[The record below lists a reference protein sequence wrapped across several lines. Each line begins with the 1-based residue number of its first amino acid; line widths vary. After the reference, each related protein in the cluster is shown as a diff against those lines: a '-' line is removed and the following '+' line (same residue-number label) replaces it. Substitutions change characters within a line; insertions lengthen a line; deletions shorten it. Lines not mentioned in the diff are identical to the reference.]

1 MSNFHQ
7 EMFNGNQVN
16 RDYVNSQ
23 INKQTNY
30 IMNQRNNSELFSH
43 RTPPLLLMNNN
54 KAINQGFNNPL
65 NTEMSRIKQLSQ
77 SQSILDRYQKNTIQ
91 SMNMNNVLMKQNF
104 QNTVKP
110 VTTTQKYTAEIGSK
124 RQLSNIIY
132 NSIVKRFK
140 NVDQN
145 CINEKQIK
153 YIIKQLKLSEN
164 PDKWTKPEV
173 KKFSLVVKKLIQ
185 RNSKVKQKQVRKV
198 QDDLFEANT
207 KEKVHYVAIDSRD
220 RQRQVWPKSNEYR
233 IEFGPPSQAIYDDSS
248 IGHIGRDFSNVVSV
262 QLISAI
268 IPRFSIDGDCID
280 LYPYI
285 LLEIEELGGIYDGTN
300 ASTNRAFCKITFD
313 TVVGKYVHF
322 SPKNYEPFI
331 KYFNP
336 RISMNKLTIRFKKP
350 NGELFDFGTSID
362 YCHPECVAAHLKK
375 KKRAEKEGKP
385 VRKRVK
391 CKMTS
396 RVNTDEDEPNN
407 SLTFKITTIE
417 KSLDTMFLHPN

>member
-1 MSNFHQ
+1 MKNSSHIYSGNLLNRNFANSN
-7 EMFNGNQVN
+7 
-16 RDYVNSQ
+16 
-23 INKQTNY
+23 INKQTNFV
-30 IMNQRNNSELFSH
+30 MKNNNMFDS
-43 RTPPLLLMNNN
+43 RKPQQLLMNNELVSN
-54 KAINQGFNNPL
+54 SGAEIN
-65 NTEMSRIKQLSQ
+65 RINQLSQ
-77 SQSILDRYQKNTIQ
+77 SQNMLNKFQKSTQNNMMMNSVLLKNNYQKTQPI
-91 SMNMNNVLMKQNF
+91 
-104 QNTVKP
+104 
-110 VTTTQKYTAEIGSK
+110 TTQKYTAEIGEK

-132 NSIVKRFK
+132 NSILKRFK
-140 NVDQN
+140 NVNQTH
-145 CINEKQIK
+145 ITEQHIK
-153 YIIKQLKLSEN
+153 YIINQLGLNKDPSN
-164 PDKWTKPEV
+164 WTKPEV
-173 KKFSLVVKKLIQ
+173 KKFSLVVKKLI
-185 RNSKVKQKQVRKV
+185 NRKTKPTLETKRLN
-198 QDDLFEANT
+198 DDLFEKNT
-207 KEKVHYVAIDSRD
+207 NNKVHYVAIDSRD
-220 RQRQVWPKSNEYR
+220 RNRKIWPGSNEYR
-233 IEFGPPSQAIYDDSS
+233 ISFAPPSDSLFDEPDT
-248 IGHIGRDFSNVVSV
+248 GHISRDFSNVASV

-331 KYFNP
+331 KHFNP
-336 RISMNKLTIRFKKP
+336 RISMNRLTIRFKKP

-375 KKRAEKEGKP
+375 KRKAEKENKP

-396 RVNTDEDEPNN
+396 RENNDEDEPNN